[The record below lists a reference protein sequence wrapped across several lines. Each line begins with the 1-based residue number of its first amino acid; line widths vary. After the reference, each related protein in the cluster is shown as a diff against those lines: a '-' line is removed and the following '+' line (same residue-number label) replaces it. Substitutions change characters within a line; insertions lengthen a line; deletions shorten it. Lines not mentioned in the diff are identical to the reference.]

1 MNQNSRN
8 FMTYE
13 EFLSVTTSKFLKTVG
28 SVELERQNNRAFVIR
43 EKPPKS
49 ENSKNSTFR
58 SLQ

>member
-43 EKPPKS
+43 EKPPES